1 MIFDFLHYF
10 RPSLTSAPLQHLGSQ
25 LTYRNITERITELHL
40 GQPVRTL
47 RTRVAIRVANLS
59 LTKGRSRVAHDNSI
73 RVLKEMEGLLV
84 P

>member
-25 LTYRNITERITELHL
+25 LIHRKSTERITELHL
-40 GQPVRTL
+40 EQPVRTL
-47 RTRVAIRVANLS
+47 RTRVAIRVARFS
-59 LTKGRSRVAHDNSI
+59 LTKGRSRVAPQNSI
-73 RVLKEMEGLLV
+73 RILAEMEGLLV